1 MSTNVLNRRSR
12 RYGACVIPVL
22 LACPLFA
29 NNLSLQISS
38 ETAPAGGWAQIKIYS
53 ATPELV
59 AAGRVLMKFDPAVFG
74 SVAGAAV
81 FSAQGD
87 AVGVATVDGQSLD
100 VTFSS
105 KAGGIG
111 QLPHLP
117 VLTVTVAMLA
127 SVPVGT
133 VSPITLDASRG
144 GWLDAQNNNY
154 SVTSAPGSVTVGG
167 NLSVRDVTPA
177 GTLVR
182 IRGTGFSS
190 ATTASIDGVSIANVQ
205 FPAPGELNL
214 TFGGPNELAG
224 KRLVLRNQDGDQ
236 VEQFCTTSS
245 VPDQAPANVA
255 NLQPLLSTQTWTGAG
270 VQFTMR
276 GGSIALQN
284 PNAAAADVILQSQNS
299 FSLED
304 NQTTVNVPAGALVIY
319 SNGGGEETGFLAFS
333 SLPMRMLGLGYP
345 PPNGGIYPAAPFPAL
360 PPAKQLAASPT
371 AVSFQW
377 QTGTAVPVPVTVSLS
392 AALTNSLRSFS
403 FRVTAPTPFSVTSTR
418 TVSPATLTV
427 SVNPTA
433 LREGTY
439 TGDLI
444 VTPDGP
450 NAIPT
455 TIPLSLTVS
464 PAALLSTNPQT
475 VTFNGPGDSS
485 VNLTVQS
492 NGNPV
497 AFAAAASDGAGPHWL
512 TVTPSNGTTP
522 GRLTVSASSANLSLG
537 KYTGQILITGP
548 NNSITVPV
556 QFSVSNSNLFTFS
569 PPSVTFSLRTVSDP
583 PPAQTVLVYG
593 PSSGAAFSA
602 STTSGGPWLR
612 AAITSGHLGA
622 VITVNPAGLKAG
634 TYTGSVTMTSPYS
647 PFPADI
653 PVTLVIWDTEPVLT
667 VTPSSV
673 TYIVSVGD
681 NVNTSTPPVVHVDSG
696 GVPMNFT
703 ASPMPGVFATPATIP
718 APVGPSG
725 TLGTFEYDLTIIAG
739 TQTVVVPVTT
749 IVTTSAQVPPFI
761 GSVVNAASQTSGSVA
776 PGEILTI
783 FGFGAGPSNTA
794 GFTLDPS
801 GKVANSLNGAQVL
814 FDGRPASMIY
824 GSATQANV
832 IVPYEI
838 AGQATTTVTLKFGA
852 LTSGAWAIPVQ
863 ATAPGIFALASSGI
877 GPAAVLNQDNSVNDP
892 AHPAARGSI
901 IQIYATGEGQTAPP
915 GVTGAVTGSDLKTP
929 LLPVKV
935 AIGGQDALVQ
945 FAGSAG
951 NAVAGL
957 FQVNAVVPHAVTP
970 GTAVPITISVGGV
983 ASQSGVTIA
992 VQ

>member
-53 ATPELV
+53 ATPQLV
-59 AAGRVLMKFDPAVFG
+59 TAGRVLMKFDPTVFG
-74 SVAGAAV
+74 SVAGVAV

-87 AVGVATVDGQSLD
+87 AVGVATVNGQSLD

-117 VLTVTVAMLA
+117 VLTVTVAILA
-127 SVPVGT
+127 SAPVGT

-205 FPAPGELNL
+205 FPAPGELDL
-214 TFGGPNELAG
+214 TLGGPNELAG

-392 AALTNSLRSFS
+392 AALTNGFRSFS

-612 AAITSGHLGA
+612 AAITSGQLGA

-653 PVTLVIWDTEPVLT
+653 PVTLVIWDKEPVLT

-673 TYIVSVGD
+673 TYTVAVGD
-681 NVNTSTPPVVHVDSG
+681 NANTSTPPVVHVDSG

-703 ASPMPGVFATPATIP
+703 ASTMPGVFATPATIP

-725 TLGTFEYDLTIIAG
+725 TLGTSEYDITIVGGSQKVI
-739 TQTVVVPVTT
+739 VPVTT
-749 IVTTSAQVPPFI
+749 IVTTSAQVPPFM
-761 GSVVNAASQTSGSVA
+761 GSVVNAASQTAGSVA

-814 FDGRPASMIY
+814 FDGRPAPMIY

-832 IVPYEI
+832 IVPYELAQQRDTMI
-838 AGQATTTVTLKFGA
+838 SLVGTARSAVWTVPVAAAT
-852 LTSGAWAIPVQ
+852 
-863 ATAPGIFALASSGI
+863 PGIFTLASSGI

-901 IQIYATGEGQTAPP
+901 IQVYATGEGQTAPP

-957 FQVNAVVPHAVTP
+957 FQVNAVVPQAVTP